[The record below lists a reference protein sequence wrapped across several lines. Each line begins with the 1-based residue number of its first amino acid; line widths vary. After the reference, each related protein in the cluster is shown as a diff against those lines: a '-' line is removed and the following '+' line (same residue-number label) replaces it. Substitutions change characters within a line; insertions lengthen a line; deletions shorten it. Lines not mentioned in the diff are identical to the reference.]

1 MMDDKNK
8 GNYHDRDQASDEEAY
23 EVAHIAR
30 KFQLTMPEA
39 RSLILRCGN
48 NHTTLEQAAR
58 KLVYQPR

>member
-8 GNYHDRDQASDEEAY
+8 GNSHDREHASVEDAY
-23 EVAHIAR
+23 EVAHVAR

-39 RSLILRCGN
+39 RSLLRSCGN
-48 NHTTLEQAAR
+48 NRTTLEQAAR